1 MVVGRRPARM
11 ARTSVL
17 PPLVVLCSLVAAA
30 QAPSVLHIRV
40 MLGQADQRVTP
51 VARYRL
57 LISDNPATAPPR
69 EVVTTDDGTAD
80 VRLPPGS
87 YTVESDEP
95 FVFDG
100 KAYTWTQTLDVPAG
114 RDATLELTSANA
126 DVAAADSMSHP
137 KPGVAPNAAGANILA
152 RWQDSVIE
160 LWTPTTHAS
169 GFVVGASGWIAT
181 NQRVVASA
189 TSVEVQLTPALKVAG
204 TVVAAQPG
212 RDVAIIRID
221 PGTLASIA
229 PVALPCSS
237 PSPPPAVEQRV
248 FAIGAPFRQPK
259 SVSSGKLGRVGPH
272 ALETDLDLEPGSA
285 GGPAFDADGTVLGVT
300 SVVDGSDE
308 RRPDYRVV
316 RLGDVCAVIAYAE
329 KLAKDAAPP
338 GAARLPVEPTRPFQ
352 PGALEAIAKQH
363 AGSNRSPYLASS
375 SDFDVAFITPGLIYA
390 ARHQTR
396 PTSLPERTMRTRLP
410 DPEAEQRA
418 RALMDFGR
426 WSDYFADYP
435 PVLVVRVTPRLVEGF
450 WKMVARGAAQTQGMS
465 LPPMKH
471 FKSGFA
477 RMQAFCGNTEVTPI
491 HPFLLERPI
500 SDTNTIDEGLYV
512 FDPGALTPDCG
523 SVRLVLYSQKSPDNG
538 ETLTVDGKLLQQV
551 WQDFAAYHEQR

>member
-11 ARTSVL
+11 TRTPVL
-17 PPLVVLCSLVAAA
+17 PLLVVLCLLVVAA
-30 QAPSVLHIRV
+30 QAASTLHIRV
-40 MLGQADQRVTP
+40 MVGQADQKVTP
-51 VARYRL
+51 VAHHRL
-57 LISDNPATAPPR
+57 LISDNPASAPPR
-69 EVVTTDDGTAD
+69 EVVTTGDGTAD
-80 VRLPPGS
+80 VRLPPGN

-100 KAYTWTQTLDVPAG
+100 KAYAWTQTLDVHAG

-126 DVAAADSMSHP
+126 DVAAADSVTP
-137 KPGVAPNAAGANILA
+137 RTPVVAPNTAGANILA
-152 RWQDSVIE
+152 RWQDSVVE
-160 LWTPTTHAS
+160 LWTSTTHAS

-221 PGTLASIA
+221 PGALASVA
-229 PVALPCSS
+229 PVALLCSS
-237 PSPPPAVEQRV
+237 PSPPPAAEQRV
-248 FAIGAPFRQPK
+248 FAIGVPLRQPK
-259 SVSSGKLGRVGPH
+259 SVSSGTLGRVGPH

-300 SVVDGSDE
+300 SIVDGSDE
-308 RRPDYRVV
+308 RRLDYRVV
-316 RLGDVCAVIAYAE
+316 RAGDVCAVMAAAE

-338 GAARLPVEPTRPFQ
+338 SAARLPVEPTRPFP

-363 AGSNRSPYLASS
+363 ASSRSPYLASS
-375 SDFDVAFITPGLIYA
+375 SDFDVAFITPGLVYA

-435 PVLVVRVTPRLVEGF
+435 PVLLVRVTPRLVEGF

-477 RMQAFCGNTEVTPI
+477 RMQAFCDNTEVTPI

-538 ETLTVDGKLLQQV
+538 ETLTVDDKLLQQV
-551 WQDFAAYHEQR
+551 WQDFAAYREQH

>member
-1 MVVGRRPARM
+1 MVLGRRPARM
-11 ARTSVL
+11 TRTPVL
-17 PPLVVLCSLVAAA
+17 PQLVVLCSLVAAA
-30 QAPSVLHIRV
+30 QAASILHIRV
-40 MLGQADQRVTP
+40 MVGQADQKVTP
-51 VARYRL
+51 VAHHRL

-69 EVVTTDDGTAD
+69 EVVTTADGTAD
-80 VRLPPGS
+80 VRLPPGN

-95 FVFDG
+95 FVFEG
-100 KAYTWTQTLDVPAG
+100 RAYTWTQTLDVAAG
-114 RDATLELTSANA
+114 HDATLELSSANA

-137 KPGVAPNAAGANILA
+137 KPGVAPNTAGANILA
-152 RWQDSVIE
+152 RWQDSVVE
-160 LWTPTTHAS
+160 LWTPTAHGS
-169 GFVVGASGWIAT
+169 GFVVGASGWVAT
-181 NQRVVASA
+181 NQRVVAEA

-221 PGTLASIA
+221 PGALASIA
-229 PVALPCSS
+229 PVALLCSS
-237 PSPPPAVEQRV
+237 PSPPPATGQRV
-248 FAIGAPFRQPK
+248 FAIGAPLRQPK
-259 SVSSGKLGRVGPH
+259 SVSSGILGRVGPH
-272 ALETDLDLEPGSA
+272 ALETDFDLEPGTA

-316 RLGDVCAVIAYAE
+316 RAGDVCAVMAAAE
-329 KLAKDAAPP
+329 KLATDAAPP
-338 GAARLPVEPTRPFQ
+338 SGARLPVEPSRPFP
-352 PGALEAIAKQH
+352 PGALETIAKRP
-363 AGSNRSPYLASS
+363 AGSLPYQASS

-396 PTSLPERTMRTRLP
+396 PSSLPERTMRTRVP

-426 WSDYFADYP
+426 WSDYVADYP
-435 PVLVVRVTPRLVEGF
+435 PVLLVRVTPRLVEGF

-465 LPPMKH
+465 LPAMKH

-477 RMQAFCGNTEVTPI
+477 RMQAFCGSTEVTPI

-538 ETLTVDGKLLQQV
+538 ETLTVDSKLLQQV
-551 WQDFAAYHEQR
+551 WQDFAAYREQR

>member
-1 MVVGRRPARM
+1 MVVGRRPVRM
-11 ARTSVL
+11 PRPSVL
-17 PPLVVLCSLVAAA
+17 PLLVVLCSLVADA
-30 QAPSVLHIRV
+30 QTPSVLRIRV
-40 MLGQADQRVTP
+40 MLGQPDQKVTP
-51 VARYRL
+51 VAHYRL

-69 EVVTTDDGTAD
+69 EVVTTGDGTAD
-80 VRLPPGS
+80 VRLPPGN

-114 RDATLELTSANA
+114 RDATLELTLANA
-126 DVAAADSMSHP
+126 DVAAADSITHP
-137 KPGVAPNAAGANILA
+137 KPGVAPNAAGDNILA

-160 LWTPTTHAS
+160 LWTPTAHGS

-181 NQRVVASA
+181 SQRVVDEA

-221 PGTLASIA
+221 SGALASIA
-229 PVALPCSS
+229 PVPLPCSS
-237 PSPPPAVEQRV
+237 PSPPPATGQRV
-248 FAIGAPFRQPK
+248 FAIGAPLRQPK

-272 ALETDLDLEPGSA
+272 ALETDLDLEPATA
-285 GGPAFDADGTVLGVT
+285 GGPSFDADGTVLGVT

-316 RLGDVCAVIAYAE
+316 RVGDVCAVISVAE
-329 KLAKDAAPP
+329 KVANGVAPP
-338 GAARLPVEPTRPFQ
+338 GAARLPVEPTRPFP
-352 PGALEAIAKQH
+352 PGALEAIAKRQ
-363 AGSNRSPYLASS
+363 AGSPNPYQASS
-375 SDFDVAFITPGLIYA
+375 SGFDVAFITPGLIYA

-396 PTSLPERTMRTRLP
+396 PTSLPERTMRTRPP

-418 RALMDFGR
+418 RAQMDFGR
-426 WSDYFADYP
+426 WSEYVADYP

-471 FKSGFA
+471 FKSGFM
-477 RMQAFCGNTEVTPI
+477 RMQAFCGNAEVTPI
-491 HPFLLERPI
+491 HPFVLERPI

-523 SVRLVLYSQKSPDNG
+523 SVRLVLYSQQSPDNG
-538 ETLTVDGKLLQQV
+538 ETLTVDSKLLQQV
-551 WQDFAAYHEQR
+551 WEDFAAYREQR